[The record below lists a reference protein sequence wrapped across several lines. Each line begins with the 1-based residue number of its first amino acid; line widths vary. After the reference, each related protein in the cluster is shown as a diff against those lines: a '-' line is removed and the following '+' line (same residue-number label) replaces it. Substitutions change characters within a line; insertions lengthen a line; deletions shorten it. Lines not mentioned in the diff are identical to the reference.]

1 MDINQLLTIV
11 GVALG
16 VILVGVLAIV
26 PFLIDRPMGPD
37 MDEPDLPGPTPLHP
51 RFRQRQRSDPTDLA
65 A

>member
-1 MDINQLLTIV
+1 MDMNQVLTLV

-16 VILVGVLAIV
+16 VILVAIMAIV
-26 PFLIDRPMGPD
+26 PFVIDRPMGPD

-51 RFRQRQRSDPTDLA
+51 RFRQRGHPTDLA

>member
-1 MDINQLLTIV
+1 MDMNMMTIV

-16 VILVGVLAIV
+16 VVLVAVLAIV

-51 RFRQRQRSDPTDLA
+51 RFRHRSHPTDLA